1 LIDLKSPRWSE
12 LHHAYGA
19 ADDVPELLEQLG
31 GGNLEDVM
39 GDLYSTICHQGTV
52 YTASYAAVPHLAKI
66 AGATQDPEQRA
77 EILTL
82 LGSIVAGADG
92 SQIPA
97 DLRDDYEACLPVAT
111 KLALKTLE
119 EPIEP
124 SAAVYLLEVAAAL
137 AGRPL
142 PQGALVGFVDE
153 EFTIECA
160 RCKRE
165 LFLGPTK
172 DGLSTAAEDP
182 VTEPNTP
189 RTPIVPGPELEHAE
203 THRWL
208 LRVGGVAMSLIGARL
223 PSLFGA
229 GTCPV
234 CGASFSVMERLEV
247 GIVSA

>member
-1 LIDLKSPRWSE
+1 MRDGGRAGLAAALREAHVIDLKSPRWSE

-19 ADDVPELLEQLG
+19 ADDVPDMLEQLG

-66 AGATQDPEQRA
+66 AGATQDPDQRA

-82 LGSIVAGADG
+82 LGSIVAGADA

-124 SAAVYLLEVAAAL
+124 SAA
-137 AGRPL
+137 
-142 PQGALVGFVDE
+142 
-153 EFTIECA
+153 
-160 RCKRE
+160 
-165 LFLGPTK
+165 
-172 DGLSTAAEDP
+172 
-182 VTEPNTP
+182 
-189 RTPIVPGPELEHAE
+189 
-203 THRWL
+203 
-208 LRVGGVAMSLIGARL
+208 IGA
-223 PSLFGA
+223 
-229 GTCPV
+229 
-234 CGASFSVMERLEV
+234 
-247 GIVSA
+247 VSTTVPRSSRSNCCTRSNSRSPWAM